1 MFSTFGQ
8 PTQSSS
14 QPVANNNPFATA
26 TSTTTTTTA
35 AAPAN
40 NPFGGFGS
48 SGGAPAKRDN
58 PFAASDDGAQKKPAV
73 GGFGAASSGFGAGS
87 SGGFGAASS
96 GFGGSGGLGGFSAPP
111 SGGGMFSN
119 SNKRAA
125 DADANP
131 SDTNKTQSPFGGA
144 SKPPPAFGPPS
155 STRTSFAA
163 PSTNEDG
170 FKYDKNDPHAVKVY
184 KQLRKDG
191 LSPPSWP
198 SQPGNPNSKAQMA
211 KFREQYEEYR
221 KKVRASLT
229 RAGLI
234 DDPTKRK
241 ALQDAIEFRG
251 ISQDMCPEYEKI
263 QRITEVDV
271 PAPEKDP
278 ATSFPDKTRMVKKLA
293 RSAAGQEAP
302 LPMDVLSIPTLR
314 KTLEYLIDDLLQ
326 VDDNLPG
333 LHGYLWDR
341 TRAIRRDFSFFSTLG
356 ADGVKTQAYV
366 LENIARF
373 HVTALHLLCKEGKA
387 PESFVEQQ
395 ELEQLGK
402 ALLSLRDIYDD
413 CNVQGIVCDNEAE
426 FRAYFL
432 IFHANDPNVMDV
444 LQRQWSRKLWTDS
457 EEIQTAV
464 SLVEALQNIT
474 DFHGPLKEGPSL
486 AASGAHQTFFRI
498 VEDRRVSYTMACFA
512 ECHFP
517 QLRRSI
523 LRNVKRALS
532 RPKES
537 ANDVTAATL
546 NKFLRFDTVQEA
558 IDFAELHN
566 IDFGP
571 SPQGPGDINERPLI
585 LNNKTRLPHHRLK
598 HQFSQNMVERKRG
611 SRSLPDIIH
620 TTVFESKLSA
630 SVANVGAEESLFI
643 SSPTSPTAEAPVFTK
658 PAEAPAAASSPFA
671 GFTPT
676 PTASTAAPAVHG
688 KTRCASVAITELT
701 YIHSPCFHSSSEHIR
716 KACDDR
722 TTKDIPFWRLY
733 CASSGKIY
741 V

>member
-1 MFSTFGQ
+1 M
-8 PTQSSS
+8 
-14 QPVANNNPFATA
+14 
-26 TSTTTTTTA
+26 
-35 AAPAN
+35 
-40 NPFGGFGS
+40 
-48 SGGAPAKRDN
+48 
-58 PFAASDDGAQKKPAV
+58 
-73 GGFGAASSGFGAGS
+73 SGFGAS
-87 SGGFGAASS
+87 
-96 GFGGSGGLGGFSAPP
+96 SAP
-111 SGGGMFSN
+111 STDGGMFGSK
-119 SNKRAA
+119 KRAA

-131 SDTNKTQSPFGGA
+131 SDTKKTQNPFGAFGGA
-144 SKPPPAFGPPS
+144 SKPSPPAFGAPS
-155 STRTSFAA
+155 STPTTFGA
-163 PSTNEDG
+163 PSTKEEG

-184 KQLRKDG
+184 TQLRKDG

-229 RAGLI
+229 RAGII

-263 QRITEVDV
+263 QRITEFDV
-271 PAPEKDP
+271 PQPERDP
-278 ATSFPDKTRMVKKLA
+278 ETSFPDKSRMVKKLA

-314 KTLEYLIDDLLQ
+314 KTLEYLIDDLLR
-326 VDDNLPG
+326 VDDNLPA

-373 HVTALHLLCKEGKA
+373 HVTSLHLLCKEGKA

-413 CNVQGIVCDNEAE
+413 CNAQGIVCENEAE

-432 IFHANDPNVMDV
+432 IFHANDPNIMDV

-558 IDFAELHN
+558 IDFAELHD
-566 IDFGP
+566 IEFGP
-571 SPQGPGDINERPLI
+571 SPQGFGDINERPLI
-585 LNNKTRLPHHRLK
+585 LNNKTPLPHHRLK

-611 SRSLPDIIH
+611 NRSLPDIIH
-620 TTVFESKLSA
+620 TTVFESRLSA
-630 SVANVGAEESLFI
+630 SVPNTGAEESLFV
-643 SSPTSPTAEAPVFTK
+643 SSPTSPATETPTFAK
-658 PAEAPAAASSPFA
+658 PATSPFA

-676 PTASTAAPAVHG
+676 PAAKPAAPAAPG
-688 KTRCASVAITELT
+688 KTRCASVAIRELT
-701 YIHSPCFHSSSEHIR
+701 RVTSYGLESGSTSIRITCDYRAGKVSFRRLHS
-716 KACDDR
+716 
-722 TTKDIPFWRLY
+722 
-733 CASSGKIY
+733 ASSCK
-741 V
+741 VDV